1 MGIIMDKVKQV
12 VDKVVHPKDH
22 STTSTT
28 HGTTSTTHGSGLS
41 GSHNAGPHS
50 SSTANRMDPKVDSDM
65 DGSRN
70 MGAANYGPGG
80 HSTTT
85 GMTGSHNTA
94 GPHSSDMQIAQI
106 RASTAIWTVL
116 ATWVPPL
123 TVLVLPTQPRALMA
137 LLGTV
142 AAPHMALP
150 TQDRTNQTF

>member
-1 MGIIMDKVKQV
+1 MGTSATTTTTTTAQQAQLSNFSNTSIIMDKVKQV

-85 GMTGSHNTA
+85 GMTGTT
-94 GPHSSDMQIAQI
+94 GYGSSTTHG
-106 RASTAIWTVL
+106 S
-116 ATWVPPL
+116 
-123 TVLVLPTQPRALMA
+123 
-137 LLGTV
+137 
-142 AAPHMALP
+142 
-150 TQDRTNQTF
+150 